1 MDLATLGLAVDS
13 RPVREANDNLRAFQG
28 AAKGA
33 QTSADGYAQSAQK
46 ASRAT
51 EMLAQ
56 SANGSMRV
64 IGLLKSAL
72 AGVGAAFS
80 VKALIDLADG
90 WSDITARVNLAA
102 GSIEKGS
109 AVMSRLSEIARN
121 TYSSLAQ
128 TAEGYIANASSMREL
143 GYSTQQVLDYTS
155 ALNNA
160 MVISGAKAERAMQVQ
175 TALAKAMAL
184 GKLNGENLNTVI
196 QNGGEVATLL
206 AARFNTTT
214 GGLLKLGQQGKLTGG
229 ILVDTLIKAMKDL
242 EERAGEMPAT
252 IGDAFTLLGNAIL
265 RSVGAFDQSNKIS
278 ETFANTLVGLADNMG
293 RVITYGL
300 TAATVWGVTY
310 VAGMI
315 KAMEATTLLARS
327 MVILRGAL
335 MALGFGAVVVLLGEA
350 AYWFTELVSKS
361 GGLGNAFR
369 LLGAVAVEVW
379 ERIKLG
385 GVALGTGMAA
395 VWEQMKASFLGA
407 LAVMQEKWADF
418 LHNLGSAALKIPGME
433 DIGLGIKDSAI
444 MAGSDVYAMSD
455 AMRQAT
461 DRANE
466 LSEASRKASQE
477 SLKPLTSIAELQKVL
492 MSGGG
497 EGPNLSNDGG
507 VARKLEETSKAAQKA
522 KKAYDDLLLSAKQ
535 TVAQQKLEAETAG
548 LTGIAQETLRF
559 KLDLLQKAEEKRLNL
574 SPKMKQ
580 ALLDQVDAF
589 EKYATAAAKATLQ
602 QDLLFERAQL
612 GRTALEQTIA
622 STLRGAGLEVDF
634 NSYEAGLIR
643 TNEQLKISKEL
654 SQDFAQGFV
663 SDILNGT
670 SALDALLNGLN
681 KIADKLIQMA
691 MDDLFAQA
699 FGGGGGGI
707 LSGLFGGGGTSFFPA
722 APSMGGIGLFAK
734 GGISNKPAIFGESGP
749 EAAVPLPDGRSI
761 PVRIYGEANSN
772 QASGSAQG
780 VHVTVGWSRTA
791 DGNLKPFVEDV
802 AQKTAA
808 PMINEGISQY
818 DSQMLPSRVNQIS
831 QDPRAVG
838 A

>member
-1 MDLATLGLAVDS
+1 
-13 RPVREANDNLRAFQG
+13 
-28 AAKGA
+28 
-33 QTSADGYAQSAQK
+33 
-46 ASRAT
+46 
-51 EMLAQ
+51 
-56 SANGSMRV
+56 MRV
-64 IGLLKSAL
+64 IRLLKSAL

-80 VKALIDLADG
+80 VKALIDIADG
-90 WSDITARVNLAA
+90 WSDITSRVNLAA

-109 AVMSRLSEIARN
+109 AVMNRLSEIARN

-128 TAEGYIANASSMREL
+128 TAEGYLSNASSMREL

-160 MVISGAKAERAMQVQ
+160 MVVSGAKGERAMQVQ

-206 AARFNTTT
+206 ASRFNTTT
-214 GGLLKLGQQGKLTGG
+214 GGLLKLGQQGKITGD
-229 ILVDTLIKAMKDL
+229 ILVDTLIKAMLDL
-242 EERAGEMPAT
+242 EKKAGDMPAT
-252 IGDAFTLLGNAIL
+252 IGDAFTLIGNAIL

-335 MALGFGAVVVLLGEA
+335 MGLGFGAVVVLLGEA

-507 VARKLEETSKAAQKA
+507 VARKLEETSKASERA

-535 TVAQQKLEAETAG
+535 TVAQQKLEAETAA

-602 QDLLFERAQL
+602 QDLLFERAQI
-612 GRTALEQTIA
+612 GRTDIEKTIA
-622 STLRGAGLEVDF
+622 STLRGAGLEVNF
-634 NSYEAGLIR
+634 NSVEAGMIR
-643 TNEQLKISKEL
+643 MNEQLKITDDAWKNFGSSVEDVLGKIVDG
-654 SQDFAQGFV
+654 SADWK
-663 SDILNGT
+663 DILKSLIPVMKDLVLELIRAQSIGQGGGGSGGLGGVFSSLFGGLFGGKSSDPWSGLRLAGGGLVSGPGSGT
-670 SALDALLNGLN
+670 SDSVPARLSNGEFVVNATATKLFRPLLEAINDNKPLALARGGYVGALNAAGSNIVPLPSPSNTPTAL
-681 KIADKLIQMA
+681 
-691 MDDLFAQA
+691 
-699 FGGGGGGI
+699 GGGGGSAQDVNI
-707 LSGLFGGGGTSFFPA
+707 TTDVKISFDKDGNP
-722 APSMGGIGLFAK
+722 L
-734 GGISNKPAIFGESGP
+734 
-749 EAAVPLPDGRSI
+749 AAVDS
-761 PVRIYGEANSN
+761 RIDKKIAANNKSWEKGN
-772 QASGSAQG
+772 A
-780 VHVTVGWSRTA
+780 VRTA
-791 DGNLKPFVEDV
+791 NGLS
-802 AQKTAA
+802 TANGRGYLA
-808 PMINEGISQY
+808 
-818 DSQMLPSRVNQIS
+818 R
-831 QDPRAVG
+831 R
-838 A
+838 